1 MADEQKQTPPKM
13 YEVTLSRAVQCGGLL
28 LIPKNRNILS
38 EAAVK
43 ECGDAVVKA
52 VEVK

>member
-1 MADEQKQTPPKM
+1 MPDKQTPTPPKM
-13 YEVTLSRAVQCGGLL
+13 YEVTLSRAVKCGGLL
-28 LIPKNRNILS
+28 LLPKNRNVLS

-43 ECGDAVVKA
+43 ECGDAIVKA